1 MLGWLRRRQFDRA
14 RGKALDTPRE
24 ADLPAYLRD
33 FLARPLPAFD
43 GPAAEAPILSV
54 DFETNGLD
62 PQADHLLSIGAVEIT
77 GGVIEVGSGW
87 HTLVASRKDLK
98 EEVVPVH
105 RITHDMVRDGIGIDE
120 AFEGLFDRLAGRFLL
135 AHHAPIETG
144 FLSAILMKLYGVHI
158 PFAAID
164 TLVLEQRILS
174 RGERTDSVRLI
185 DARKRYGLPVYGSH
199 HALTDAL
206 AAAELY
212 QAQCAH
218 HFGDAKVADLIT
230 YFP

>member
-14 RGKALDTPRE
+14 RRRARQ
-24 ADLPAYLRD
+24 ADLPAYLQD
-33 FLARPLPAFD
+33 FLAHPLPVFD

-62 PQADHLLSIGAVEIT
+62 PQGDHLLSIGAVEMT
-77 GGVIEVGSGW
+77 QGVIEAGSGW
-87 HTLVASRKDLK
+87 HTLVTSRKGLRED
-98 EEVVPVH
+98 VVPVH
-105 RITHDMVRDGIGIDE
+105 RITHDMVKGGIGIDV
-120 AFEGLFDRLAGRFLL
+120 AFEGLFDLLAGRFLL

-144 FLSAILMKLYGVHI
+144 FLSAILMKRHGVRI

-164 TLVLEQRILS
+164 TLMLEQRILS

-206 AAAELY
+206 ASAELY